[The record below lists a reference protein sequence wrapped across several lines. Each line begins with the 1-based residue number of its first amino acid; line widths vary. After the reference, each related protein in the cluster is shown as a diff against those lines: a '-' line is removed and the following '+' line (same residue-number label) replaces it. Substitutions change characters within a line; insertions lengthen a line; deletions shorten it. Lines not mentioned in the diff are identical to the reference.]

1 MNIFFISLG
10 CDKNKVDSEKI
21 LGFFL
26 RKKNVLIVDSPFI
39 ADLVIINTC
48 SFIKDAKIESISTIK
63 YFLNLKRKKII
74 KMLMVIGC
82 LAEEATKNKDTS
94 NNKVFDR
101 AKIENYGNYHTG
113 YLYNRIF
120 KGDYNLYN
128 DIFKDIDIILP
139 LNRYLDALD
148 TIYERAL
155 DILSFSSSIK
165 ICEGCDKFCSYC
177 IIPYLRGRFR
187 SRGIDEIYNE
197 CKILA
202 KNGVKEL
209 NIVGQD
215 VLSYGKDNYGK
226 RSIKELIN
234 KVSKISGIS
243 WIRLLY
249 CYPEEIDD
257 DIISLIKNNTKVLP
271 YIDMPIQHISNNILK
286 NMNRHTTKESIINII
301 NKLRNNI
308 PDIIIRT
315 TLMVG
320 FPGETN
326 EDFEE
331 LCDFIEDIKFD
342 KLGVFKYSD
351 ENLAKAYRF
360 TNKISEKVKEKRL
373 KKIMAIQKNIVYN
386 INREKLG
393 KVYYSIVEGYDI
405 NKKAYIVRPYFNARD
420 IDDRVYVKTKEEL
433 ISGSFVNVELIK
445 VIGMDFIGQ
454 IV

>member
-1 MNIFFISLG
+1 MNLFFISLG
-10 CDKNKVDSEKI
+10 CDKNKVDSEKV

-26 RKKNVLIVDSPFI
+26 RKKNVIVVDNPYE

-48 SFIKDAKIESISTIK
+48 SFIKDAKLESISAIK
-63 YFLNLKRKKII
+63 YFLNLKKKKII

-82 LAEEATKNKDTS
+82 LAEEVIKNKDIS
-94 NNKVFDR
+94 NNRVFAKV
-101 AKIENYGNYHTG
+101 KTENCDNYHAG
-113 YLYNRIF
+113 HLNNRFIR
-120 KGDYNLYN
+120 GDHNSYYDALKDV
-128 DIFKDIDIILP
+128 DIVLP
-139 LNRYLDALD
+139 LNKYLDSLN
-148 TIYERAL
+148 TVYERAL

-165 ICEGCDKFCSYC
+165 ICEGCDKYCSYC

-187 SRGIDEIYNE
+187 SRSIDEIYKE
-197 CKILA
+197 CKNLA

-215 VLSYGKDNYGK
+215 VLSYGKDNCGK
-226 RSIKELIN
+226 KNIKELIN
-234 KVSKISGIS
+234 RISKIEGID

-257 DIISLIKNNTKVLP
+257 DVISLIKENNKVLP
-271 YIDMPIQHISNNILK
+271 YIDMPIQHISNNVLK
-286 NMNRHTTKESIINII
+286 NMNRHTTKESIVNII
-301 NKLRNNI
+301 YKLRKEI
-308 PDIIIRT
+308 PEIVIRT
-315 TLMVG
+315 TVMVG

-326 EDFEE
+326 DDFEE
-331 LCDFIEDIKFD
+331 LCDFIRDIKFD

-351 ENLAKAYRF
+351 ENLAKSYYF
-360 TNKISEKVKEKRL
+360 DNKISENIKERRL

-386 INREKLG
+386 INSNKLG

-405 NKKAYIVRPYFNARD
+405 NKKSYVVRPYFNARD